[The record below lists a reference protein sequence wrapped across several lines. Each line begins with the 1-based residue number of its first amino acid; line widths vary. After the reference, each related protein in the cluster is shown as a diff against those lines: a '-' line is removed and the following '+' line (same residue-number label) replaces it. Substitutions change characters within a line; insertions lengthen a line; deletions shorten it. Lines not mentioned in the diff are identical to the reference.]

1 MNKRE
6 NIYWIFISLFITL
19 AIAGVTWSIL
29 SNIFTFAKMD
39 LSFDVRIRGVLSIS
53 IISMFV
59 MGIRC
64 CLNFEK
70 PIANKKAATIRKV
83 IGWVLVVLSLTAILL
98 SIISLVGNYQMLQ
111 SIVEQSG
118 EQYNNYAID
127 NAYSQLFIDFAGRD
141 IIFSGLIFACGFYLI
156 KCGPMY
162 SPIWKR
168 IIKVILYIIAT
179 FVLLDNILPNPLTSW
194 YGLIIVFLVMLALV
208 AITTNYVK
216 EPESQIT
223 EDVEL

>member
-1 MNKRE
+1 
-6 NIYWIFISLFITL
+6 
-19 AIAGVTWSIL
+19 
-29 SNIFTFAKMD
+29 
-39 LSFDVRIRGVLSIS
+39 
-53 IISMFV
+53 
-59 MGIRC
+59 
-64 CLNFEK
+64 
-70 PIANKKAATIRKV
+70 
-83 IGWVLVVLSLTAILL
+83 
-98 SIISLVGNYQMLQ
+98 MLQ